1 MQNLPINVVDLSV
14 LGILLLSAIFAF
26 ARGFVREVLS
36 VIGWV
41 GAGLVS
47 LHGAP
52 ELLPYTHRY
61 VSSGF
66 LADAGTYVAVFIL
79 ALLLFSILSHMISV
93 RVRDSALGAVDR
105 SLGFVYGL
113 ARGAVIICVAWLLM
127 QWLLPRD
134 LPSWVQEAR
143 VLPMVQ
149 WGSEKLLHLLPAEAR
164 ARTER
169 TAESA
174 GAATR
179 RAVDD
184 AKTLRSLTAPGRNSP
199 DSGAAANGKPDSG
212 PETGY
217 KDQQRQDLNG
227 LILRQQSQ

>member
-113 ARGAVIICVAWLLM
+113 GLARTLCFICFAWYA
-127 QWLLPRD
+127 WAEPD
-134 LPSWVQEAR
+134 LPWFLIGITLFNTVIRYMEIVGLYSVF
-143 VLPMVQ
+143 M
-149 WGSEKLLHLLPAEAR
+149 
-164 ARTER
+164 
-169 TAESA
+169 

-179 RAVDD
+179 AQAGTDFTLLSSAQLVVFMLGSMASGFIADWIGYDGLFALAVILSGIGIVLSMRVLPRHNQ
-184 AKTLRSLTAPGRNSP
+184 AWSGR
-199 DSGAAANGKPDSG
+199 
-212 PETGY
+212 
-217 KDQQRQDLNG
+217 
-227 LILRQQSQ
+227 